1 MRERSKML
9 SRVLIAGGGTGGHI
23 FPALAIGKALK
34 REFPD
39 LELLYVGALG
49 RMEMEKVPAAGFR
62 IVGLPIVGVPRRK
75 TPVTLLHFVRQW
87 YRSYRMA
94 KKIVREFR
102 PDVVVG
108 VGGYASVP
116 AMQAAQRAGIPT
128 LLQEQNSFA
137 GKANRMLA
145 DKVSKIAV
153 AYQGMERY
161 FPQEKIVLTGNPVRE
176 EFLAPLPPRE
186 EACNHLGLPLNT
198 KNILVLGGS
207 LGATRLS
214 EAILAHAENIARRT
228 DLSVLLQTGAADFD
242 RMQEC
247 AKKLGGCPNLHIV
260 PFIARMD
267 YAYAAA
273 DLIVSRAGAIAIS
286 ELSLVGRP
294 LILVPSPYVAED
306 HQTKN
311 ARVLSDVGA
320 AILVPES
327 QSKERIWSAVEGLLN
342 DEEGRRVMTLSLS
355 KLSKPNAS
363 KDLAKIIASLA

>member
-1 MRERSKML
+1 ML

-23 FPALAIGKALK
+23 FPALAMGKALK
-34 REFPD
+34 AEFPD

-62 IVGLPIVGVPRRK
+62 IEGLPIVGVPRRK
-75 TPVTLLHFVRQW
+75 TPAALCRFVWQW

-94 KKIVREFR
+94 KRIVSTFN

-116 AMQAAQRAGIPT
+116 AMQAAQRLGIPT
-128 LLQEQNSFA
+128 LIQEQNSFA

-145 DKVSKIAV
+145 KRAAKVAV
-153 AYQGMERY
+153 AYGGMERY
-161 FPQEKIVLTGNPVRE
+161 FPQEKLVLTGNPVRE
-176 EFLAPLPPRE
+176 ELLKALPPRE
-186 EACNHLGLPLNT
+186 EACAYLGLPAT
-198 KNILVLGGS
+198 TTNILVLGGS

-214 EAILAHAENIARRT
+214 EAILAHASEIGRRSDVT
-228 DLSVLLQTGAADFD
+228 VLLQTGATDFD
-242 RMQEC
+242 KMQALANEQG
-247 AKKLGGCPNLHIV
+247 ASENLHLV

-286 ELSLVGRP
+286 ELSLIARP

-311 ARVLSDVGA
+311 ARVLSEVGA

-327 QSKERIWSAVEGLLN
+327 ESRDGLWRAIEGLLK
-342 DEEGRRVMTLSLS
+342 DEKRRLVMTLSLS
-355 KLSKPNAS
+355 HLAKPSAS
-363 KDLAKIIASLA
+363 KDLAQIIASLAKL